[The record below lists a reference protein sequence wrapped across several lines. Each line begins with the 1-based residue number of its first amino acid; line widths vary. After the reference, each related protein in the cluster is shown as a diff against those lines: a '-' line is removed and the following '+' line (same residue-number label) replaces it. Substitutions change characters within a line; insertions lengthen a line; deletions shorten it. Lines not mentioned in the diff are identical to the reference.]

1 MALGGRWSFMR
12 ALEKI
17 DSKTADSIKEK
28 LKSRSGSFGRLTSLV
43 AGVPSLSKINDL
55 KIGKTSGPGATFS
68 KVVEE
73 AKKKAEDMRD
83 QLKQI
88 ITMTRGMSAWDEL
101 LKTEADIRKRR
112 QKAIYDQEEYRRKV
126 LEWIAIGLL
135 AIGVTVAITFVIWL
149 GLKNRGLI

>member
-28 LKSRSGSFGRLTSLV
+28 LKSKSGSFGRLTSLV

-73 AKKKAEDMRD
+73 AKKKAEDPKHGATASFVKALVSKDKDAGTRSGKSLVAA
-83 QLKQI
+83 LKKKEKKPVSL
-88 ITMTRGMSAWDEL
+88 GSA
-101 LKTEADIRKRR
+101 
-112 QKAIYDQEEYRRKV
+112 AINV
-126 LEWIAIGLL
+126 
-135 AIGVTVAITFVIWL
+135 
-149 GLKNRGLI
+149 

>member
-73 AKKKAEDMRD
+73 AKKKAEDP
-83 QLKQI
+83 KHGA
-88 ITMTRGMSAWDEL
+88 T
-101 LKTEADIRKRR
+101 
-112 QKAIYDQEEYRRKV
+112 
-126 LEWIAIGLL
+126 
-135 AIGVTVAITFVIWL
+135 L
-149 GLKNRGLI
+149 GLAKAVISKDKDKAKASGKSLIAAAATKKKDKKPVSPGTAAINV

>member
-73 AKKKAEDMRD
+73 AKKKAEDP
-83 QLKQI
+83 KHGA
-88 ITMTRGMSAWDEL
+88 T
-101 LKTEADIRKRR
+101 
-112 QKAIYDQEEYRRKV
+112 
-126 LEWIAIGLL
+126 
-135 AIGVTVAITFVIWL
+135 L
-149 GLKNRGLI
+149 GLAKAVISKDKDKARASGKSLVAAAATKKKDKKPVSPGAAAINV

>member
-73 AKKKAEDMRD
+73 AKKKAEDPKHGATTS
-83 QLKQI
+83 L
-88 ITMTRGMSAWDEL
+88 A
-101 LKTEADIRKRR
+101 
-112 QKAIYDQEEYRRKV
+112 KAVVSKDKDKAKASGKSLV
-126 LEWIAIGLL
+126 AAAATKKKDKKPVSPGTAAIN
-135 AIGVTVAITFVIWL
+135 V
-149 GLKNRGLI
+149 

>member
-73 AKKKAEDMRD
+73 AKKKAEDP
-83 QLKQI
+83 KHGA
-88 ITMTRGMSAWDEL
+88 T
-101 LKTEADIRKRR
+101 
-112 QKAIYDQEEYRRKV
+112 
-126 LEWIAIGLL
+126 
-135 AIGVTVAITFVIWL
+135 L
-149 GLKNRGLI
+149 GLAKAVISKDKDKAKASGKSLVAAAATKKKDKKPVSPGTAAINV